1 MQVINNNIYIKFYSY
16 QKLYLCRL
24 IYKGEFKH
32 NFNSSE
38 QVNYQRLKV
47 FDTYTTIL
55 LSLQN

>member
-38 QVNYQRLKV
+38 QVNYQRFKGV
-47 FDTYTTIL
+47 
-55 LSLQN
+55 